1 MVHNGNGQNEMASD
15 TPSVLDGAM
24 VNSVNDNQLDAPTP
38 DEGAQLPSIIQSNEV
53 NGAQSKRQN
62 GSRVRAN
69 TYKN

>member
-1 MVHNGNGQNEMASD
+1 MASD

-53 NGAQSKRQN
+53 
-62 GSRVRAN
+62 
-69 TYKN
+69 